1 MEAVAVAKELTPWP
15 GNHEN
20 RPTPKK
26 THAAHRLVLFKIRPP
41 LSQIEGVPALR
52 VIRSQATSPVE
63 PAVVAVLAQAG
74 QAAHSELTWTR
85 APKQH
90 PTLREHVEGGS
101 AWTGK
106 APVEYREC
114 RADR

>member
-1 MEAVAVAKELTPWP
+1 MARKPRKPSDT
-15 GNHEN
+15 
-20 RPTPKK
+20 KK
-26 THAAHRLVLFKIRPP
+26 TDASLRLVLFEMRPP
-41 LSQIEGVPALR
+41 LRQIEGVPALL
-52 VIRSQATSPVE
+52 VILSQATSPIE
-63 PAVVAVLAQAG
+63 PAALAVLAQAG